1 MTLPIAIKPGA
12 VVRNIPRTELD
23 RIAPLATYGVATVH
37 EAVGRRGLLA
47 PYIRPIFPGA
57 SIVGNAVT
65 VSVAPGDNMMIHVV
79 VELLREGDILVVAP
93 TSPCTDGYFGD
104 LFATALKA
112 RGVRGLIIDAGV
124 RDVKTLTE
132 MNFPVWSKAVHA
144 QGTVKEA
151 IGCVN
156 VPVVAAG
163 AYINP
168 GDIIIADDDGVM
180 VLPRADVDAAVKGAK
195 ARAEKEEKNRQSF
208 EAGAIGMDLYGFREK
223 FAAKGLYYVDELS
236 DLLGK

>member
-1 MTLPIAIKPGA
+1 MTLPIAIKPGT
-12 VVRNIPRTELD
+12 VVRNVPRTDISRL
-23 RIAPLATYGVATVH
+23 APLAEYGVATVH
-37 EAVGRRGLLA
+37 EAVGRRGLMA
-47 PYIRPIFPGA
+47 PYMRPIFPGA
-57 SIVGNAVT
+57 SIAGNAVT

-79 VELLREGDILVVAP
+79 VELTQAGDILVVAP

-104 LFATALKA
+104 LFATALQA

-151 IGCVN
+151 IGCIN

-180 VLPRADVDAAVKGAK
+180 VLPRGDVDMAVTAAK
-195 ARAEKEEKNRQSF
+195 ARAERELANRERF
-208 EAGAIGMDLYGFREK
+208 AAGEIGMDLYKFRDK
-223 FAAKGLYYVDELS
+223 FAAKGIHYVDNLS
-236 DLLGK
+236 DLGL